1 MAGNFLV
8 VSGAKEP
15 PPFSVQTFRN
25 VKSKGCLRA
34 SQALQDP
41 KRPRSRALESPW
53 GNDGCPCP
61 PAPPLTSLVAHG
73 VRVWCEQTL
82 GTLLGV
88 SCPGGGGA
96 GRTQRRVQWGRVP
109 LTPGRWGGTTGFNC
123 QGPKSQGRV
132 HLPPGPP
139 PPTPPQQHH
148 RNWGPPN
155 FLPRRPAMGSGKVR
169 GAAEGKGLPG
179 SFRPAS
185 RTPGPSPGSP
195 SPFLSARV
203 AAGGLLLSEEP
214 LEGRSHVRLRL

>member
-34 SQALQDP
+34 SQALRDP

-132 HLPPGPP
+132 H
-139 PPTPPQQHH
+139 PTPSTATGNEQSQQVNGKHAPKPLKPTH
-148 RNWGPPN
+148 VLNHEIYNCQGP
-155 FLPRRPAMGSGKVR
+155 RPGQK
-169 GAAEGKGLPG
+169 
-179 SFRPAS
+179 PAS
-185 RTPGPSPGSP
+185 
-195 SPFLSARV
+195 
-203 AAGGLLLSEEP
+203 
-214 LEGRSHVRLRL
+214 